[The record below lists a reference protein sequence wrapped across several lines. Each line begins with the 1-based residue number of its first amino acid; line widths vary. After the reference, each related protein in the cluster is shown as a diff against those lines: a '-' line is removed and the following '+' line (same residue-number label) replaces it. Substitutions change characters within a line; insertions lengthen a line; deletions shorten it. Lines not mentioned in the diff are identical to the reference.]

1 MSPQGGRCE
10 ERSVIFL
17 AGRCWPDVFKQC
29 GTRWGDTNPLYG
41 FISDMNTE
49 SATPQWAV
57 LTAELRAYR
66 DQQQQTWGDVD
77 SALLG
82 RYLAGEATSA
92 EKSRVEAAFEA
103 HPDLRALAELVR
115 DVLGEG
121 EPSLTSVQQP
131 RSEGSRPRLLPFTS
145 QPKVRR
151 PFLVRLRRNGALV
164 AAACLLLA
172 LGIALVGQM
181 PSSDDAVA
189 GAGWRDLRA
198 SRDADNKAPFF
209 LA

>member
-1 MSPQGGRCE
+1 
-10 ERSVIFL
+10 
-17 AGRCWPDVFKQC
+17 
-29 GTRWGDTNPLYG
+29 
-41 FISDMNTE
+41 ISDMNTE

-115 DVLGEG
+115 DVLGEF
-121 EPSLTSVQQP
+121 EPLTSVQQP
-131 RSEGSRPRLLPFTS
+131 KSAETRPRLLPFTS
-145 QPKVRR
+145 QPNVRR
-151 PFLVRLRRNGALV
+151 QLLVRLRRNGALV

-189 GAGWRDLRA
+189 GAGWRDL
-198 SRDADNKAPFF
+198 
-209 LA
+209 